1 MKTVYQY
8 RGGTITR
15 IDYAD
20 GTKTFRASAGFPKP
34 SPLYN
39 LDELEARPGVTA
51 IVVEGEKAADAA
63 KKLFPDYVVV
73 TSAFGAKSAGRTD
86 WSPLLAG
93 RRVILWR
100 DADAAGIKYA
110 EDVLRLVPDACLV
123 SVNGKFPEGWDLAD
137 DVPAGVD
144 LEDLLTTAAPAASQ
158 AKSKK
163 NGKAGLHKSAEE
175 AKRERDAL
183 FAKIRA
189 LRNKTVTNGCTEAEA
204 EASAN
209 KAKEL
214 MAEYDITDDDL
225 EFGLSDVEEDDF
237 ETESELRKSAAPI
250 IDCKDVLG
258 AFEAIWRKSM
268 AGEVKSAKLLFLVA
282 TSRLFDH
289 PMHAAIKGPSAA
301 GKSEVRKRVL
311 KFFPSEAVL
320 SFTMLSERALL
331 YFERDFCHMIL
342 SMGEAAGAEEQTLQ
356 DYLLRELMSDG
367 KLRYPVAVKTKDG
380 LATKIIEKSG
390 PVCFLVT
397 TTKHALHAENETR
410 MLSIEVDDSADQT
423 SAVLLKIAETEGLNV
438 GSRDEWLYVMWQD
451 FQRWLAKGNCR
462 VVVPYAS
469 VLAKLI
475 EPKSVRL
482 RRDFTQLLMAVK
494 AHVLIHREHRFTNDE
509 GELTAN
515 MTDYAAVR
523 ELMSDIMAE
532 TSGAK
537 IKATVLE
544 TVAAVRKLQAKM
556 GSEGVT
562 AQAVGKQLKLDKSSA
577 RRRLHGAMDAGL
589 IKNLETRK
597 FQPGLYRTTDVD
609 QDTQELLP
617 TVDELL
623 DGWCAEAEN
632 AA

>member
-1 MKTVYQY
+1 M
-8 RGGTITR
+8 
-15 IDYAD
+15 
-20 GTKTFRASAGFPKP
+20 
-34 SPLYN
+34 
-39 LDELEARPGVTA
+39 TA

-225 EFGLSDVEEDDF
+225 EFGLSDVEEDDS

-282 TSRLFDH
+282 TCRLFDH

-342 SMGEAAGAEEQTLQ
+342 SMGEAAGAEEQTASGLLASRIDVRWEASLPGHGQ
-356 DYLLRELMSDG
+356 DQGWIGHQNHREEWS
-367 KLRYPVAVKTKDG
+367 G
-380 LATKIIEKSG
+380 LFPGDDDKARAPCRKMKPG
-390 PVCFLVT
+390 C
-397 TTKHALHAENETR
+397 
-410 MLSIEVDDSADQT
+410 LSIEVDDSADQT
-423 SAVLLKIAETEGLNV
+423 SAVLLKIAETEGLNA
-438 GSRDEWLYVMWQD
+438 GIRDE
-451 FQRWLAKGNCR
+451 GNT
-462 VVVPYAS
+462 S
-469 VLAKLI
+469 V
-475 EPKSVRL
+475 
-482 RRDFTQLLMAVK
+482 
-494 AHVLIHREHRFTNDE
+494 
-509 GELTAN
+509 
-515 MTDYAAVR
+515 
-523 ELMSDIMAE
+523 
-532 TSGAK
+532 
-537 IKATVLE
+537 
-544 TVAAVRKLQAKM
+544 
-556 GSEGVT
+556 
-562 AQAVGKQLKLDKSSA
+562 
-577 RRRLHGAMDAGL
+577 AGL
-589 IKNLETRK
+589 PALACHRATAA
-597 FQPGLYRTTDVD
+597 LWC
-609 QDTQELLP
+609 P
-617 TVDELL
+617 TPRC
-623 DGWCAEAEN
+623 WRSS
-632 AA
+632 